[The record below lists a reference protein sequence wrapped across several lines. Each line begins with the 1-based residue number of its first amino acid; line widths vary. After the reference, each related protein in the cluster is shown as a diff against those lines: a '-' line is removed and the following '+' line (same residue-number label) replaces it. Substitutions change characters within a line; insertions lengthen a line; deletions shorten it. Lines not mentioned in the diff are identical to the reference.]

1 MRIERASVHAGDYDI
16 IVAGGG
22 VAGVA
27 AAVTA
32 ARLEKKTLLIEKT
45 VGLGGL
51 ATTGLINLFVPMCNG
66 RGVQIIKGMAEELL
80 RLSVK
85 DGYDTIPEEW
95 RYGEPGF
102 GKTNVRYLTRFSAP
116 IFTMALTEFV
126 KNEGVDV
133 LFDTVITQPVMEGN
147 VCRGLAVEN
156 KTGCE
161 YYSAKMIVDTT
172 GDADVLY
179 RAGVPTVQG
188 GNFHS
193 YFTMGADVESCREAA
208 EKRNMSKLYGYKFTG
223 GAASLYGDGQPE
235 GKPLRAGTTVRDVTD
250 YIIENHIECLENLR
264 KTDRLERTV
273 VTLPTMP
280 QFRTTRHIDGDYTLK
295 TEDAYRHFDDS
306 IAAIC
311 DFDRRDYL
319 YEVPYRTLIK
329 TGFPNIITAGRCA
342 AADGYAWD
350 VLRVIPPAIITGQA
364 AGNACAMA
372 IDSGSA
378 IYEIDVE
385 KLRAKLEEQ
394 NVMTH
399 FDDSLVPEH
408 EAADLHE
415 DIGHI

>member
-1 MRIERASVHAGDYDI
+1 MRIERAAAHAGDYDI

-32 ARLEKKTLLIEKT
+32 ARLGKKTLLIEKT

-80 RLSVK
+80 RLSIK

-102 GKTNVRYLTRFSAP
+102 GKTNVRYVTRFSAP
-116 IFTMALTEFV
+116 IFTMALTELV

-133 LFDTVITQPVMEGN
+133 LFDTVIIQPVMEGN

-273 VTLPTMP
+273 VALPAMP

-378 IYEIDVE
+378 IYEIEVE
-385 KLRAKLEEQ
+385 QLRAKLEKQ

-415 DIGHI
+415 DTGHI

>member
-1 MRIERASVHAGDYDI
+1 MRIERAAAHAGDYDI

-32 ARLEKKTLLIEKT
+32 ARLGKKTLLIEKT

-80 RLSVK
+80 RLSIK
-85 DGYDTIPEEW
+85 DGYDTVPEEW
-95 RYGEPGF
+95 KNGEPGF

-116 IFTMALTEFV
+116 IFTMALTELV

-147 VCRGLAVEN
+147 ICRGLAVEN

-273 VTLPTMP
+273 VALPAMP

-378 IYEIDVE
+378 IYEIEVE
-385 KLRAKLEEQ
+385 QLRAKLEEQ

-408 EAADLHE
+408 EAEDLHE